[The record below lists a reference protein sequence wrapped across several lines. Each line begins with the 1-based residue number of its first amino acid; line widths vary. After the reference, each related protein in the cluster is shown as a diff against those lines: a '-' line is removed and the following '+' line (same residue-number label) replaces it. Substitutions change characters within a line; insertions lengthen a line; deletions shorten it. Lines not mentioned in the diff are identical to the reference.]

1 MAIFLIEL
9 VYIGSLTAYFM
20 CFFNRFSRFLSLPV
34 LCFGLLFTSELG
46 AQIPNLNL
54 SKEELLRRVEADS
67 QDDRHF
73 NALAQLIRLMAND
86 ARSGTNSVYPD
97 YDPTRPIRPY
107 LQDLGKLGA
116 KLGDPYPARVRI
128 TELHMKALACPNL
141 SVENRRKIPPLYK
154 VIQDSLGT
162 NGSPENLELRLGLHA
177 AMYFQC
183 NRDSF
188 PFSLKGPIAED
199 LYQEPGLT
207 DSQRVVLSLYMIL
220 DNFTVGDS
228 ERGREIIRNSLRTAE
243 EMEGGHHAKARL
255 YMMLADFFQQ
265 FTGDYEKGAELLHL
279 AQDNLGEM
287 EEAYSDYGNVVS
299 NSLVQTYSKLKKYD
313 VALTLLDSLAEE
325 KGSQSPM
332 ERLEATKD
340 LYDLAQRLEL
350 CRKSTDTLCQENFE
364 QLLAGMELANKD
376 EGYEGLSSANAQA
389 GLYYH
394 HINQDDKARPLLAKT
409 FEKIKVTRWYP
420 SDLGTEVV
428 EAYKETLGD
437 GIDPELEVEL
447 YQHLLYWSN
456 NETSVA
462 RSNASSK
469 AAFELGVTENKLA
482 RQRAEQQTILA
493 EQDAASDRR
502 FYSILL
508 GALALLLAV
517 IGYSFYRS
525 RRDGQKL
532 ANQKALVD
540 QSLSEKEVLL
550 REIHHRVK
558 NNLQIISSLLQKQGR
573 LANDSDAQ
581 KLAKEGQER
590 IQSMALIHENL
601 YQSEQLS
608 GVNIR
613 SYLEDLGTNISR
625 SHSKPGKDIKLDLV
639 VADEYLDLDTAIP
652 VGLILNEL
660 LTNAYK
666 YAFPNGSNGQIQVV
680 FQRVADRFELEV
692 NDNGVGLPADHAARS
707 SKSLGH
713 NLVKGL
719 VRQLEGS
726 IKWMKP
732 ERGTTVQIEF

>member
-1 MAIFLIEL
+1 
-9 VYIGSLTAYFM
+9 M
-20 CFFNRFSRFLSLPV
+20 CLFNRFFRFPSLLL
-34 LCFGLLFTSELG
+34 LCFVLLFTTELA
-46 AQIPNLNL
+46 AQIPNLDL
-54 SKEELLRRVEADS
+54 PKEELLLRVEANS

-73 NALAQLIRLMAND
+73 NALAQLIRLMANE
-86 ARSGTNSVYPD
+86 ARSGANSVYPD

-107 LQDLGKLGA
+107 LQDLRELGA
-116 KLGDPYPARVRI
+116 ELGEPHPSRVRI

-141 SVENRRKIPPLYK
+141 SVENRRKIPSLYK

-162 NGSPENLELRLGLHA
+162 DGSPANLELRLGLHA

-243 EMEGGHHAKARL
+243 EMEGGHQAKARL

-279 AQDNLGEM
+279 AQNSLGKM
-287 EEAYSDYGNVVS
+287 DEAYSDYGNGVS
-299 NSLVQTYSKLKKYD
+299 NSLVRTYSKLEEYD
-313 VALTLLDSLAEE
+313 VALALLDSLAEE

-332 ERLEATKD
+332 ERLESTKD

-350 CRKSTDTLCQENFE
+350 CRKSNDTLCQENFE
-364 QLLAGMELANKD
+364 QLLAGMELAKKE

-394 HINQDDKARPLLAKT
+394 HINQYDKARPLLAKT
-409 FEKIKVTRWYP
+409 LEKIKVTRWYP
-420 SDLGTEVV
+420 MDLGAEVV
-428 EAYKETLGD
+428 EAYKEVLGD
-437 GIDPELEVEL
+437 DIDPELEIDL
-447 YQHLLYWSN
+447 YRHLLYWSK
-456 NETSVA
+456 NEASVA

-493 EQDAASDRR
+493 EQSAASDRR
-502 FYSILL
+502 LFTALL
-508 GALALLLAV
+508 GGLGLLLAV
-517 IGYSFYRS
+517 IGFSFYRS

-532 ANQKALVD
+532 TAQKALVD

-573 LANDSDAQ
+573 LANDGDAQ

-613 SYLEDLGTNISR
+613 SYLEDLGANIGR
-625 SHSKPGKDIKLDLV
+625 SHQKEGTDIKLDLV

-666 YAFPNGSNGQIQVV
+666 YAFPNGGTGQVQVI
-680 FQRVADRFELEV
+680 FQRIADHFELEV
-692 NDNGVGLPADHAARS
+692 SDNGIGLPSDHAARS
-707 SKSLGH
+707 SQSLGH

-719 VRQLEGS
+719 VRQLEGN
-726 IKWMKP
+726 IEWLEP
-732 ERGTTVQIEF
+732 QQGTAVKIEF